1 MGSISPVSS
10 LIGETDPTGLDLQLG
25 RSDFLRLLMAQVNNQ
40 NPLEPM
46 QNSEFVSQLTQFSSL
61 EQLMLIREASE
72 RWAPPLPEGEIFFS
86 PPPPS
91 REGEIQDRVV
101 LNRPG
106 GTEGA
111 PSPEVTLEPGGTGGA
126 PAAD

>member
-10 LIGETDPTGLDLQLG
+10 LIGETDPTGLGSQLG

-72 RWAPPLPEGEIFFS
+72 RLAPPLPGGEIFFS